1 MSVSL
6 SELQD
11 VATDLIKE
19 HLSSFEFS
27 NIYEDSDLFELTD
40 EEQRKLFDLVMTA
53 DITATWEPTE

>member
-19 HLSSFEFS
+19 HLSTFEFLD
-27 NIYEDSDLFELTD
+27 IVEDSDLFELTED
-40 EEQRKLFDLVMTA
+40 EQSKLYKLILTA